1 MLSRK
6 SLLLSC
12 AFAMTAFSG
21 SAVAQ
26 TEIEELV
33 ITAEKREQSLQ
44 DVPVAVS
51 AFTDERRELVGIN
64 SVADLTNFTPGLAYS
79 TNNDRASLRGI
90 GRFSNNRSTEGGVAM
105 YNDGFYTS
113 SVTAF
118 GQSTLFLE
126 RTEVLRGPQG
136 TLYGK
141 NAIGGA
147 LNIISKRPTD
157 DLYAEVR
164 GTYGNY
170 ATTAAEAAIS
180 GPIFGTIRGR
190 LAGSYSHIGKGTF
203 ENLNPA
209 VPDEGNRGAYWT
221 VEGQLD
227 GSLADGKLEWWL
239 KHSTTE
245 WHTLGRGPGGR
256 TTATYGFRV
265 ADNALQAPLTPNAAA
280 FGQGTALPGNTCQFC
295 YNTDD
300 GNFINLE
307 SNTTTLNVTFHAEN
321 FDIRYIT
328 GLTYYDYRLQTDL
341 DGTSRQAPFALG
353 PLANPLAAIPGQP
366 ATVSPIYFPRQ
377 HNQYQEEVWWFS
389 NELNFSSTHDGPVQ
403 WLLGVYQYREGS
415 NYRLSDARFPDDA
428 RFETPILLAPA
439 TAPTATVAAAP
450 NPLRRYAVGES
461 ENRNESYAAFGQV
474 DWQATEEV
482 KFTAGLRYTYDEK
495 TSFEGARLFCLYTA
509 SCPVS
514 RVNGRPVDITDA
526 AAPGFTTLPVPAGS
540 PPGTVGVRVTD
551 AAVVGGVAG
560 IYTDPTTGLR
570 HRLLNYDWSA
580 VTGTFGVDWKPDA
593 DTLAYAKF
601 SRGYKAGGFDSGTTT
616 LQTFVTTEKE
626 TINAYEV
633 GLKKTFGGRLQAN
646 VSAFFYDYQDIQVPL
661 SFFNE
666 TIGANQTRFV
676 NVPKAE
682 NYGLE
687 IETVW
692 QPIDRLQILANY
704 SYLNAKIKEG
714 VFTPDPD
721 DPLALQPG
729 ANIAPA
735 SAQAANACIAGR
747 SPTGTGATAC
757 SLLVNVNQDISGSR
771 LPSSTPHR
779 FTINANYT
787 WEFEPGTFA
796 ISANYVWRD
805 ATYYSVFN
813 TYYNKAKSFGT
824 SDLRGVFR
832 DKDDRF
838 TVIASLKNVFDT
850 KGSAGVSGARISNNA
865 VGNNVNHPLFNRVNQ
880 TVSYIA
886 PRTYSLEVQYRFR

>member
-6 SLLLSC
+6 SILLSC
-12 AFAMTAFSG
+12 VFAATAFS
-21 SAVAQ
+21 SAAYAQ
-26 TEIEELV
+26 ASSVNEIEELV
-33 ITAEKREQSLQ
+33 VTAEKREQSLQ

-64 SVADLTNFTPGLAYS
+64 SVQDLTNFTPGLSYS

-118 GQSTLFLE
+118 AQSTLFLE

-147 LNIISKRPTD
+147 LNIVSKRPTD
-157 DLYAEVR
+157 DFYAEFR
-164 GTYGNY
+164 TGYGNY
-170 ATTAAEAAIS
+170 DSKTVEAAVS
-180 GPIFGTIRGR
+180 GPLFGAVRGR
-190 LAGSYSHIGKGTF
+190 LAASWGNIGKGVF
-203 ENLNPA
+203 KNLNPNGL
-209 VPDEGNRGAYWT
+209 DEGNRGTVWT
-221 VEGQLD
+221 GEFQLD

-256 TTATYGFRV
+256 TTATYGFGV
-265 ADNALQAPLTPNAAA
+265 TDNPLQAALTPNAAR
-280 FGQGTALPGNTCQFC
+280 FGQPSTALPGNTCQFC
-295 YNTDD
+295 FNTDD
-300 GNFINLE
+300 GNYINLE
-307 SNTTTLNVTFHAEN
+307 SHTTTLNVTFHADS
-321 FDIRYIT
+321 FDIKYIT
-328 GLTYYDYRLQTDL
+328 GQTYYDYRLQTDL
-341 DGTSRQAPFALG
+341 DGTSRQAPFLLG
-353 PLANPLAAIPGQP
+353 PLANPLFGAIPGQP

-389 NELNFSSTHDGPVQ
+389 NEINIASTTDGPVQ
-403 WLLGVYQYREGS
+403 WLLGAYQFREGS

-428 RFETPILLAPA
+428 RFETPILFSA
-439 TAPTATVAAAP
+439 TAPTSTVPAAP

-461 ENRNESYAAFGQV
+461 ENKNESYAAFGQV
-474 DWQATEEV
+474 DWQINEQFKATV
-482 KFTAGLRYTYDEK
+482 GLRYTYDEK

-526 AAPGFTTLPVPAGS
+526 AAPGFS
-540 PPGTVGVRVTD
+540 TVNGVQVTD
-551 AAVVGGVAG
+551 DAVVGGVAG
-560 IYTDPTTGLR
+560 IKTDPTTGLR

-580 VTGTFGVDWKPDA
+580 LTGTAGIDWKPDP
-593 DTLAYAKF
+593 DTLVYGKY

-616 LQTFVTTEKE
+616 LQTFVTTQKE
-626 TINAYEV
+626 TIDAYEV
-633 GLKKTFGGRLQAN
+633 GLKKTFGGRLQTN
-646 VSAFFYDYQDIQVPL
+646 VSAFYYDYQDIQIPL

-666 TIGANQTRFV
+666 TISANQTRFV

-687 IETVW
+687 LETVW
-692 QPIDRLQILANY
+692 QPIDGLQILANY
-704 SYLNAKIKEG
+704 SYLNAKIKKG

-729 ANIAPA
+729 AKIAPA
-735 SAQAANACIAGR
+735 SAQAANACIPGR
-747 SPTGTGATAC
+747 SPTGTGAAAC
-757 SLLVNVNQDISGSR
+757 SLLANVNQDITGAR

-787 WEFEPGTFA
+787 WNFDPGSLA

-813 TYYNKAKSFGT
+813 TYYNKAKSYGT
-824 SDLRGVFR
+824 TDFRAVFR

-838 TVIASLKNVFDT
+838 TVIGSIKNVFDQR
-850 KGSAGVSGARISNNA
+850 GSAGVSGTRISNA
-865 VGNNVNHPLFNRVNQ
+865 SVANNVNHPLFNKVNE
-880 TVSYIA
+880 TVSYIL
-886 PRTYSLEVQYRFR
+886 PRTYGIELQYRFR